1 MILDTITNASVYEG
15 LHAGIDM
22 ALKAMAAYTP
32 ENYETGKVELD
43 GDKVFLLRNA
53 YTTNDP
59 ANAKFEAHRAYID
72 VMYMVEGEETIY
84 VKPTSQLS
92 NITMEYDPAGDAL
105 LADMDAD
112 TTPVRLTAGSFIVL
126 MPQDAHAPACWVG
139 EAKGVKKIIGK
150 VRV

>member
-1 MILDTITNASVYEG
+1 MVLDTMKHAAAYAG
-15 LHAGIDM
+15 LHAGVDM

-53 YTTNDP
+53 YTTHDS
-59 ANAKFEAHRAYID
+59 AEAKMEAHRAYID

-84 VKPTSQLS
+84 VKPTDGLRS
-92 NITMEYDPAGDAL
+92 ITMQYTPEQDAL
-105 LADMDAD
+105 LAELDGDVTA
-112 TTPVRLTAGSFIVL
+112 VRLSAGSFIVL
-126 MPQDAHAPACWVG
+126 LPQDAHAPGCMVDCP
-139 EAKGVKKIIGK
+139 KTVKKIIAK